1 MIQIFP
7 TLTEALIAHAPAVK
21 NTDQVATR
29 CLNNLKSRF
38 PSATHAVLFVNQ
50 AFDSSQ
56 FGAWHVMAVG
66 PDNTYKS
73 LDEIDGKHL
82 NDLPSLRQY
91 PVAAIELKMIL
102 DVS

>member
-29 CLNNLKSRF
+29 CLKNLKSRF

-56 FGAWHVMAVG
+56 FGAWHVLAIG
-66 PDNTYKS
+66 PDNTYKN
-73 LDEIDGKHL
+73 LDEINNKHL
-82 NDLPSLRQY
+82 NEMPSLRQY
-91 PVAAIELKMIL
+91 PVAAIELKRIL
-102 DVS
+102 DV

>member
-1 MIQIFP
+1 MIQTYP

-50 AFDSSQ
+50 AFDNSQ

-66 PDNTYKS
+66 PDNTYKN
-73 LDEIDGKHL
+73 LEEIDGKHL

-91 PVAAIELKMIL
+91 PVAAIELKRG
-102 DVS
+102 